1 MYVSDNAAKL
11 PSLTLGKN
19 LSNVGGYWEVSA
31 NSLTWPNSIAAM
43 AEVQIDLMTNSLLF
57 AYFPSVAV
65 NHCPGD
71 PRSNNPLGTTNTL
84 ARGWA
89 YDSYAFTQNVSGV
102 AGVPGFTHIT
112 DIRRISDCLIVAER
126 VDSRGCNL
134 GPFQSNTGGGYA
146 GQEFS
151 SLFGIYHGKVG
162 TFSFADG
169 HAEGHKWTD
178 ANIIKSGLAANQPGV
193 IAYYYGQAATPYPSA
208 TGLDATWVRQHWVNL
223 ANP

>member
-1 MYVSDNAAKL
+1 VI
-11 PSLTLGKN
+11 
-19 LSNVGGYWEVSA
+19 SA
-31 NSLTWPNSIAAM
+31 SYLAWPNSEGAM
-43 AEVQIDLMTNSLLF
+43 ADVRGDLMTNSLLF
-57 AYFPSVAV
+57 AYFPSLAV

-89 YDSYAFTQNVSGV
+89 YDSYSFTANVSAPEFVQAV
-102 AGVPGFTHIT
+102 AIKYFIRVTE
-112 DIRRISDCLIVAER
+112 IRRVSECLIATER

-134 GPFQSNTGGGYA
+134 DAFQSNTGGGYA
-146 GQEFS
+146 GQELS

-169 HAEGHKWTD
+169 HVEGHKWTD
-178 ANIIKSGLAANQPGV
+178 ANIIRSGLAANQPGV
-193 IAYYYGQAATPYPSA
+193 IAYLYGQAATPRPSA
-208 TGLDATWVRQHWVNL
+208 TGLDASWVRQHWVTP